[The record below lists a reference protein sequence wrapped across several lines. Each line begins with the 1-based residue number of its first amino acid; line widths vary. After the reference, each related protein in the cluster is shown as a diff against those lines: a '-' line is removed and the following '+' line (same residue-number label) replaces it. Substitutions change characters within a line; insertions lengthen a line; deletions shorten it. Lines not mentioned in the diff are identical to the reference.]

1 MRRRMRRMRMADPM
15 KERARRVGQLH
26 SDLAV
31 PPGEYLKEI
40 LEAQGMST
48 EAFAA
53 RSGIPPERLAAIIE
67 GTEPI
72 TASAADGLAEPTGV
86 PANIWLGLEAEYW
99 PALADAAT
107 DERQGV

>member
-1 MRRRMRRMRMADPM
+1 MADPM
-15 KERARRVGQLH
+15 KERAKRAGQLH
-26 SDLAV
+26 SDLAI
-31 PPGEYLKEI
+31 PPGEYLKES
-40 LEAQGMST
+40 LEAQVISLQELAT
-48 EAFAA
+48 
-53 RSGIPPERLAAIIE
+53 RSGIPPKSLAAIIE